1 MASEDCFSR
10 LSVMLRRAAL
20 PVGLSLA
27 VLAVLG
33 SIVTRF
39 NRSPEVAQV
48 GGACNPQ
55 VDLAPFAEYD
65 VPMPPGAAGPHYL
78 PSLAWADFDKDNNND
93 VAVSRGSL
101 GGFAVYMGN
110 GDGTF
115 DAPVTYAAPGTA
127 HDIIVADVDKNGA
140 ADLIL
145 ATQDTGYYGLIYKG
159 YGDGEFSV
167 QPIRIGESCGGHLIG
182 LSINDFSASEPMLAG
197 SDEKNVYIFR
207 WDGTTFANPITYART
222 VNPKPF
228 MDNDTPLPWGMDVPS
243 SNATVIL
250 EDINNDGFNDLV
262 SADIHGNPE
271 VRLGTHEFG
280 VFKIPVYQPK
290 TWSHKAASFALQ
302 DFDYDGLKDLA
313 IATVLGTTQA
323 SMVFMKNQGGGNFFE
338 YQVPLGVEAG
348 PFGAQVARVTAG
360 NIQSVNDGGFVATVF
375 DRGTINP
382 YYKGA
387 FGIGWNTIHA
397 RPNPFAVALVDLNND
412 GKKDVVTTSFING
425 CGNAGSITVYL
436 NDICND
442 AQEWNPNWE
451 DPPNVPPPSRMWCD
465 SGTSNEPDVCAV
477 LPVCPTN
484 TSSSSSSSHS
494 VSSSSDSSRPSSRS
508 SSSVSSRRSS
518 SVAMPS
524 SDSIGRSSSL
534 TSSSRRSSA
543 SSRSSLSSATRLS
556 SFASARSSVSSLRR
570 FSSVTNVALSS
581 VRTTQVS
588 SSKIIGFQ
596 TSSSATSST
605 VTALS
610 CQNDVQCGTGLC
622 MNGQCI
628 PCTNGAQCAS
638 GKCINGGCLPVNACT
653 SDYECNSMLCLN
665 GQCSGCTADSQ
676 CASGRCDAGICAALS
691 CSFNEQCP
699 TGLCIDGVCSVCQTS
714 AQCDSLSCV
723 DGFCAA
729 PRPAGQTLPAQIVN
743 LPVQV
748 IPQEHGGANLP
759 QCQTDAQCMQGYLC
773 SFGSCV
779 LPLSACMSDS
789 QCAQGER
796 CAGGSCVECLSS
808 AHCAAGL
815 QCVSGRCL
823 MTTASIPQTADSGP
837 GLLLVMIAG
846 AAAGFAWVRSRYRF
860 A

>member
-1 MASEDCFSR
+1 MI
-10 LSVMLRRAAL
+10 RRAAL
-20 PVGLSLA
+20 PVGFSLA

-33 SIVTRF
+33 SIAARL

-78 PSLAWADFDKDNNND
+78 PSLAWADFDKDSNND

-115 DAPVTYAAPGTA
+115 DPPVTYAAPGTA

-167 QPIRIGESCGGHLIG
+167 QPTRIGESCGGHLIG
-182 LSINDFSASEPMLAG
+182 LSINDFSPSEPVLAG

-207 WDGTTFANPITYART
+207 WNGTTFANSVTYPRT
-222 VNPKPF
+222 KNPKPY
-228 MDNDTPLPWGMDVPS
+228 MDNDTPLPWGMDVPT

-250 EDINNDGFNDLV
+250 EDISNDGFNDLI

-271 VRLGTHEFG
+271 VRLGTNEFG
-280 VFKIPVYQPK
+280 VFKIPINQPH
-290 TWSHKAASFALQ
+290 TFSHKAASFALE
-302 DFDYDGLKDLA
+302 DFDNDSLKDLA
-313 IATVLGTTQA
+313 IASVRGLTQA
-323 SMVFMKNQGGGNFFE
+323 SMVFMKNQGGGRFYE
-338 YQVPLGVEAG
+338 YQVSLGIEAG
-348 PFGAQVARVTAG
+348 PFNAQVARVAAG
-360 NIQSVNDGGFVATVF
+360 NIQSADYNGFVATVF
-375 DRGTINP
+375 NRGTINP
-382 YYKGA
+382 YYKSA
-387 FGIGWNTIHA
+387 FGIGWNAIHA
-397 RPNPFAVALVDLNND
+397 RPNPFAIAVVDLNND
-412 GKKDVVTTSFING
+412 GKKDVVTTNFING
-425 CGNAGSITVYL
+425 CGNAGSITVYV

-465 SGTSNEPDVCAV
+465 NGTSNEPDVCAV
-477 LPVCPTN
+477 LPVCPTSSSS
-484 TSSSSSSSHS
+484 TSSSSS
-494 VSSSSDSSRPSSRS
+494 VSSSSHSSRPSSR

-518 SVAMPS
+518 SVTTSS
-524 SDSIGRSSSL
+524 SDSSRSGSSV
-534 TSSSRRSSA
+534 TFSSRRSSA
-543 SSRSSLSSATRLS
+543 SFRSSLSSATRLS
-556 SFASARSSVSSLRR
+556 SFASARSSVSSVRR
-570 FSSVTNVALSS
+570 FSSMTNATLSS
-581 VRTTQVS
+581 ARTTQVS
-588 SSKIIGFQ
+588 SSRIVGFQ
-596 TSSSATSST
+596 TSSSATSRT
-605 VTALS
+605 VTTLS

-628 PCTNGAQCAS
+628 PCSNSAQCAS
-638 GKCINGGCLPVNACT
+638 GKCVNGGCLPVNACE

-699 TGLCIDGVCSVCQTS
+699 TGLCISGVCSVCQTS
-714 AQCDSLSCV
+714 AQCPSNLCT

-729 PRPAGQTLPAQIVN
+729 AWPAGQTLPAQVVN

-759 QCQTDAQCMQGYLC
+759 QCQTDVQCMQGYLC

-808 AHCAAGL
+808 ANCAPGL

-823 MTTASIPQTADSGP
+823 MTNASVPQTADSGP

-846 AAAGFAWVRSRYRF
+846 AAAGFAVVRSRYRF